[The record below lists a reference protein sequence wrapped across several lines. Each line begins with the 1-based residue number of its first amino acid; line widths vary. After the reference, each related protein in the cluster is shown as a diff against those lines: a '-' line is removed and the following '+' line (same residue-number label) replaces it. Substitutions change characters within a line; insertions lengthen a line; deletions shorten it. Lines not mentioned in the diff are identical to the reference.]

1 MILKGVVIEDFVNY
15 KVPSMFLIF
24 PHCSMK
30 CCWEAG
36 ENICQNSELAQ
47 APERNYLISDIVR
60 NYRFNDITKAVVF
73 GGLEPFDS
81 YEEMIDLI
89 RHLREYTDDDIVI
102 YTGYNEDEVDLTE
115 LETYPNIIIKF
126 GRFIPNDEPRFDEV
140 LGVELKSKNQ
150 YAKKIS

>member
-1 MILKGVVIEDFVNY
+1 MILKGIVIEDFVNY

-47 APERNYLISDIVR
+47 APERNYFISDIVR

-89 RHLREYTDDDIVI
+89 RHLREYTNDDIVI

-115 LETYPNIIIKF
+115 LKNYPNIIIKF